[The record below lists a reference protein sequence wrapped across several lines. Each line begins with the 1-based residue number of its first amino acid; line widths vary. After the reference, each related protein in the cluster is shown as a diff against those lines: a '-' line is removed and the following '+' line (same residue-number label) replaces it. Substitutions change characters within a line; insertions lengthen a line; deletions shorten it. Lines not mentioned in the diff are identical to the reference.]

1 MERLALLGS
10 EGKRWLGLFNVN
22 AQFKGIEDLHLVP
35 VLDGSFTESAGAIGF
50 GASGKDGDSHLKIL
64 PRSTV
69 QRIFSGGINKK
80 IIFQRPS
87 TQ

>member
-1 MERLALLGS
+1 M
-10 EGKRWLGLFNVN
+10 GKRWLGLFNVN
-22 AQFKGIEDLHLVP
+22 AQFKGIEDLHLVATP
-35 VLDGSFTESAGAIGF
+35 GGSFTESTGAIGF

-64 PRSTV
+64 SRSTV

-80 IIFQRPS
+80 ITFQGPS